1 MTSPLAGRA
10 WRARPKAA
18 IMPKDSRART
28 RAVRA
33 RMEETGQSYTQ
44 AAVSLAAPAQMNRDL
59 PPSAAAVTLIFAEIM
74 AVGRRAA
81 IAASDDLA
89 EAAAAV
95 QAALTPMWPQVVPEA
110 ARDVLMTCAQIA
122 VSRGVTDLVPA
133 VSNITAAT
141 MLELTAGW
149 VAAGSPGPGAR
160 FTPPAAYA
168 SSAAFDRSEDAETFA
183 AVALLMALAHPAVPV
198 HGDDYWPGTCPECGG
213 DDPQGTYGCQ
223 CWDPSA
229 CSECGGNSGTCGCW
243 D

>member
-1 MTSPLAGRA
+1 
-10 WRARPKAA
+10 
-18 IMPKDSRART
+18 MPKDSRART

-33 RMEETGQSYTQ
+33 RMAGTGQTYTQ
-44 AAVSLAAPAQMNRDL
+44 AAAALAAPPQMNRDL
-59 PPSAAAVTLIFAEIM
+59 PPSEAVIALIFAEIM
-74 AVGRRAA
+74 TVGRRAA
-81 IAASDDLA
+81 IVASDDLA

-110 ARDVLMTCAQIA
+110 ARDVLTTCAQIA
-122 VSRGVTDLVPA
+122 VSRGVTELPPTVG
-133 VSNITAAT
+133 NITAAT

-160 FTPPAAYA
+160 FTPPVAYA
-168 SSAAFDRSEDAETFA
+168 SSAAFDRSEDDETLA
-183 AVALLMALAHPAVPV
+183 AVALLMAVAHPPAPV
-198 HGDDYWPGTCPECGG
+198 HDDDHWPATCPECGG

-229 CSECGGNSGTCGCW
+229 CSECGDNSGTCGCW

>member
-1 MTSPLAGRA
+1 MTSLLAGRA
-10 WRARPKAA
+10 WRARRKAA

-33 RMEETGQSYTQ
+33 RMAGTGLTYTQ
-44 AAVSLAAPAQMNRDL
+44 AAAALAAPPQMNRDL
-59 PPSAAAVTLIFAEIM
+59 PPSGAVITLIFAEIM
-74 AVGRRAA
+74 AVGRRSA
-81 IAASDDLA
+81 IVASDDLA

-110 ARDVLMTCAQIA
+110 ARDVLTTCAQIA
-122 VSRGVTDLVPA
+122 VSRGVRELPPA

-141 MLELTAGW
+141 MLDLTAGW
-149 VAAGSPGPGAR
+149 VAAGSPGAR
-160 FTPPAAYA
+160 FTPPVAYA
-168 SSAAFDRSEDAETFA
+168 SSVAFDRSGNDETFA
-183 AVALLMALAHPAVPV
+183 AVALLMAVAHPPAPV
-198 HGDDYWPGTCPECGG
+198 HDDDYWPATCPECGG

-229 CSECGGNSGTCGCW
+229 CSECGDNSGTCGCR